1 MRTTLILLTLILPAL
16 ASAEA
21 PMEEIIVR
29 GEFRDAD
36 VTDVGASVSVLRP
49 GDQGDRVNHLEEVL
63 GRMANVNLASGASRA
78 RFVQIRGIGE
88 RGQFAEPL
96 NSSVGLLVDGVDL
109 SGIGTVAT
117 LHDVEQVEVFRG
129 PQGTLLGAN
138 ALAGLINVVT
148 GSPTDTWRG
157 NVGFEAAD
165 YGARGLSGV
174 LSGPLSERLGF
185 RLSAQQYEDDG
196 FIDNDFLD
204 TDDTNARD
212 EQTVRMK
219 LVYTG
224 EALDVTLSAARIEAD
239 NGYDA
244 FSLDN
249 NRTTRSDEPGRDR
262 QETEY
267 VALSMAL
274 DVADTVEL
282 QGTVTRADSD
292 IAYGYDEDWTFAG
305 FHPFGYSSTDNYLR
319 DRETSTADLRLV
331 SSGNGGFSWVA
342 GVYALR
348 QDVSL
353 QRVYTFQA
361 QDFFSDFEIDRVAV
375 YGELEFALS
384 DRSRLKVGLRSER
397 HESDYDDSEGV
408 RFSPDD
414 DMIGGRLA
422 YEFDLSGS
430 AMLYAALNRGYK
442 AGGFN
447 TDGTLDP
454 SLRVFDPEFLWNVE
468 GGYKGTLLDDRLQ
481 LSASLFYMLRRDV
494 QISTSQQLVPGGPFV
509 QHTGNAAEGFNRGV
523 ELDVRYALT
532 DALTLFGSVG
542 WLDTEYDDFINGEG
556 RRLDGREQAHAPSYQ
571 FYLGADYA
579 FAPNW
584 TLRVEVEGRD
594 EQYFS
599 DTHDTRSDA
608 YELLHASVGYED
620 ERVSLRLWGR
630 NLTDEDY
637 FVRGF
642 FFGNDPR
649 DGYTSRSFTQLGEP
663 ARLGVTA
670 RLAF

>member
-523 ELDVRYALT
+523 EVDVRYALT